1 MKIKAKM
8 EGTEFYS
15 GRITLTPVT
24 SPFSLA
30 MSNTW
35 RYEINP
41 RTGDLVLNRNGL
53 TIESNI
59 KTVPTDAAKMNDDE
73 RGAMQM
79 FCVLYFERYL
89 STRDEHAPT
98 FETELEVD
106 DHIGRYLLD
115 PVLIAKFKPLVAQRT
130 TLSAVVPPI
139 GSAK

>member
-24 SPFSLA
+24 SFSLA

-41 RTGDLVLNRNGL
+41 HTGDIVLNRNGL

-59 KTVPTDAAKMNDDE
+59 KTVPTDVAKMNDNE
-73 RGAMQM
+73 RGALQM

-89 STRDEHAPT
+89 STRDENAPT
-98 FETELEVD
+98 LETELEVD

-115 PVLIAKFKPLVAQRT
+115 PVLTAKFKPLVAQRT
-130 TLSAVVPPI
+130 TLSAVTPSIRGV
-139 GSAK
+139 K

>member
-15 GRITLTPVT
+15 GRITLTPIT

-35 RYEINP
+35 RFEIN
-41 RTGDLVLNRNGL
+41 RSTGDLVLNRNGL
-53 TIESNI
+53 TIEANV
-59 KTVPTDAAKMNDDE
+59 KTVPTDAAKMTENE
-73 RGAMQM
+73 RGALQM

-98 FETELEVD
+98 LETELEVD

-115 PVLIAKFKPLVAQRT
+115 PVLTAKFKPLVVQRT
-130 TLSAVVPPI
+130 TPSAVVPPI
-139 GSAK
+139 RGAK